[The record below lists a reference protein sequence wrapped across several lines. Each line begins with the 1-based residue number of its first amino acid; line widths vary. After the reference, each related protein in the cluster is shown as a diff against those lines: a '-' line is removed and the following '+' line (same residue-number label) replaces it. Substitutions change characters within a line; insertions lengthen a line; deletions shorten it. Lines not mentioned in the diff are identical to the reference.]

1 MASQMAML
9 KAQLEAQAR
18 IEGEDSVNLENFV
31 VDDAAPETD
40 ELTIIRN
47 GQLVTIPMDEHGFND
62 NNRRA
67 HLRGLN
73 DQLANSGKL
82 SAGVAAQAREALKR
96 DPKALDEGQ
105 KGAESFSVE
114 NSTVK
119 RSSDSE
125 PSVSRLAEHAAN
137 NTSAKSAKAAPAG
150 ATTGAAA
157 PLSGLPANGAQTPWT
172 PNASA

>member
-1 MASQMAML
+1 MPNQMAML
-9 KAQLEAQAR
+9 KAQLAASAR
-18 IEGEDSVNLENFV
+18 IDGEESVNLENFV
-31 VDDAAPETD
+31 VADEPSETE
-40 ELTIIRN
+40 ELTIIRD

-67 HLRGLN
+67 FLRGQL
-73 DQLANSGKL
+73 DQLSNSGKL

-105 KGAESFSVE
+105 KGGQFSVE

-119 RSSDSE
+119 PLEASE
-125 PSVSRLAEHAAN
+125 PSVNRLAEHAAAG
-137 NTSAKSAKAAPAG
+137 TSSKSAKAVPAAPA
-150 ATTGAAA
+150 A
-157 PLSGLPANGAQTPWT
+157 GLPANGGTPWT